1 MEKTKELELDIQY
14 LKNAYSKS
22 VLFYDTSIKKLK
34 NNKKLIDKRKDFIL
48 SQFKI
53 IFNSERLL

>member
-1 MEKTKELELDIQY
+1 MEKSKELELDIQY

-22 VLFYDTSIKKLK
+22 VLFYDTYMQKLK
-34 NNKKLIDKRKDFIL
+34 NNKKVINKRKDFIL

-53 IFNSERLL
+53 IFNWGRLL